1 LKRWEGDPDAF
12 ERRRGGADRKQI
24 GRSFVRN
31 SVHSNQDRTYVRVLI
46 AALRSVFMEDVRLH
60 SEKGR
65 LVDPLDG
72 SIENAAAVENYGHQ
86 EIVSEK
92 TDQLMTATTVLM
104 NGYIIDISDDWM
116 EIVPGIRVQPSI
128 LQTRE

>member
-1 LKRWEGDPDAF
+1 
-12 ERRRGGADRKQI
+12 
-24 GRSFVRN
+24 
-31 SVHSNQDRTYVRVLI
+31 
-46 AALRSVFMEDVRLH
+46 
-60 SEKGR
+60 
-65 LVDPLDG
+65 LDG

-92 TDQLMTATTVLM
+92 TDQLMTATSVLM